1 MSTSLLY
8 HLWGVRGYDY
18 VAARFEGGTAVF
30 RIEHKSA
37 EVFRC
42 SACGSPDV
50 VRRGKFLRRW
60 RSLSVGSKL
69 VFIEMEVQ
77 RVGCRDCDLV
87 RQVKVGFADER
98 VSYTRALE
106 RCVIDLCRHMTI
118 QDAADHVGMGWD
130 TVKDIHKEDLARR
143 FAEPPLKGLRRIA
156 IDEIAVRKGHRYLTV
171 VMDLDSGRVVFV
183 GRGKGADALQPFWR
197 LLKKARA
204 APEAVAIDMS
214 TAYIAAVE
222 RNLPSAKIVFDQ
234 FHVVQLVNRT
244 LSDLR
249 RATQRTADAAG
260 RKTVKGLRF
269 ILLKHEEKLD
279 EGHRERERLLE
290 ALELNKALAAGYYLK
305 EEFRLL
311 RLMPNKTAGR
321 KFLTG
326 WTRRARQSGVALLK
340 KLANTISRHAE
351 GVLAWFDHPIS
362 TGPLEGMNNKI
373 KTMKRQAYGYRDTEF
388 FRLKILAIHES
399 KYALVG

>member
-8 HLWGVRGYDY
+8 HLWGVRGYDH
-18 VAARFEGGTAVF
+18 VATFFREGAVVF
-30 RIEHKSA
+30 RIEHKPS

-42 SACGSPDV
+42 AACGSPEV
-50 VRRGKFLRRW
+50 VRRGKALRRW
-60 RSLSVGSKL
+60 RSLPVGFKVVL
-69 VFIEMEVQ
+69 IEMEVQ
-77 RVGCRDCDLV
+77 RVGCRDCGLV

-106 RCVIDLCRHMTI
+106 RMVIDLCLHMTI
-118 QDAADHVGMGWD
+118 QDAADHVGMSWD
-130 TVKDIHKEDLARR
+130 TVKDIQKRDLTRR
-143 FAEPPLKGLRRIA
+143 YAEPPLKGLRRIA

-183 GRGKGADALQPFWR
+183 GQGKGANALQPFWR

-214 TAYIAAVE
+214 AAYIAAVE
-222 RNLPSAKIVFDQ
+222 RNLPLAKIVFDQ
-234 FHVVQLVNRT
+234 FHLVQLVNRT

-279 EGHRERERLLE
+279 EGHRERERLDE

-326 WTRRARQSGVALLK
+326 WIRRARQSGVALLK

-373 KTMKRQAYGYRDTEF
+373 KTMKRQAYGYRDMEF